1 MMEKAASRFMSVS
14 FSMDGKPYD
23 AMPMVDALTQRTT
36 HAIDSGQ
43 YVAYFVSKSQSGTVM
58 DA

>member
-1 MMEKAASRFMSVS
+1 
-14 FSMDGKPYD
+14 MDVKPYD